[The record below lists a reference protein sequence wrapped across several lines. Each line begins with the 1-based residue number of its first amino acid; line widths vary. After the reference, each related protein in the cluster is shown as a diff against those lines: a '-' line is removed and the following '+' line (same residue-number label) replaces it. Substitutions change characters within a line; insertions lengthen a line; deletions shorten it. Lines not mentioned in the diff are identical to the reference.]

1 MVWLQSPIFLPLF
14 LFHSQWTIKAMVHLL
29 RTVSVYC
36 FKISHTTPSLFI
48 QSEGDSFS
56 LETNNN
62 DIIIIL
68 TLLFVTTGVFSGLG
82 NFFMGLVGGDNLFY

>member
-1 MVWLQSPIFLPLF
+1 MVWLQSPIFLLLF

-48 QSEGDSFS
+48 QSEGVFIIAYFSSDSF
-56 LETNNN
+56 
-62 DIIIIL
+62 L
-68 TLLFVTTGVFSGLG
+68 T
-82 NFFMGLVGGDNLFY
+82 MR

>member
-48 QSEGDSFS
+48 QSEGFLLSLISHLTRFS
-56 LETNNN
+56 QR
-62 DIIIIL
+62 
-68 TLLFVTTGVFSGLG
+68 FVHIMLKKK
-82 NFFMGLVGGDNLFY
+82 

>member
-1 MVWLQSPIFLPLF
+1 ISIIISTIGALSSLIIPFLAGKL
-14 LFHSQWTIKAMVHLL
+14 V
-29 RTVSVYC
+29 
-36 FKISHTTPSLFI
+36 
-48 QSEGDSFS
+48 DSFS

-82 NFFMGLVGGDNLFY
+82 NFFMGLVGEKIIYSIRSNFFDKIIRLEIKFFDNNDTG

>member
-48 QSEGDSFS
+48 QSEGVFISAPGMG
-56 LETNNN
+56 N
-62 DIIIIL
+62 IL
-68 TLLFVTTGVFSGLG
+68 TVKVRYRLG
-82 NFFMGLVGGDNLFY
+82 SRNC